1 MLSESEILE
10 RLANFMV
17 VELPNYTS
25 ENDADYAKRV
35 ISASIF
41 LDIVSGLRFYVN
53 KQNASQKMNMINS
66 AIKQYERM
74 IQMRQEQIMELD
86 QNQVLAQSTP
96 QVIIDST
103 FREDVKK

>member
-17 VELPNYTS
+17 VELQDYTS
-25 ENDADYAKRV
+25 EADADYTKRV

-41 LDIVSGLRFYVN
+41 LDIVSGLRFHVN
-53 KQNASQKMNMINS
+53 KQNAGQTLDMINS
-66 AIKQYERM
+66 AIKKYNDM
-74 IQMRQEQIMELD
+74 IKMRQQQIMGLD

-96 QVIIDST
+96 QMIMDST
-103 FREDVKK
+103 FREDIKK

>member
-17 VELPNYTS
+17 VELQDYTS
-25 ENDADYAKRV
+25 ENDADYTKRV

-41 LDIVSGLRFYVN
+41 LDIVSGLRFHVN
-53 KQNASQKMNMINS
+53 KQNAAQKLNMINS
-66 AIKQYERM
+66 AIKQYNNM
-74 IQMRQEQIMELD
+74 IKMRQEQIIELD
-86 QNQVLAQSTP
+86 QNQVLVQSTP

-103 FREDVKK
+103 FREDIKK